1 MGRFMFRS
9 ERHRPGAT
17 LALWLVL
24 ALPLLGGCVE
34 HSLTEM
40 KKPMPAIPPPI
51 PSEPETAGAI
61 WPGRTPSGSF
71 LFFDQKAHGLGDL
84 VTVRVLDDT
93 RAEGLAETDL
103 ERKSEISATI
113 SSQVGF
119 DRLIV
124 EPLENLFDNLFGF
137 NLGTGAQPG
146 ATANVVDANTEDK
159 FEGEGSTKREG
170 RVQATLTCRV
180 VEVLPGNLF
189 RIQGRR
195 SVVINHEVQYLTV
208 EGLVRQQDIAIDNT
222 VPSDSLAEASITFDG
237 LGVIDDK
244 QRPGWMT
251 RILSWVYPF

>member
-1 MGRFMFRS
+1 MSRS
-9 ERHRPGAT
+9 RTHRVGIS
-17 LALWLVL
+17 LAFLL
-24 ALPLLGGCVE
+24 AIPLLGGCVE
-34 HSLTEM
+34 HALQEM
-40 KKPMPAIPPPI
+40 HKPMPAIPPPV
-51 PSEPETAGAI
+51 PSEPETEGAI
-61 WPGRTPSGSF
+61 WPGSTPSGSF
-71 LFFDQKAHGLGDL
+71 LFFDQKARGLGDL
-84 VTVRVLDDT
+84 VTVQVLDDT
-93 RAEGLAETDL
+93 SAEGIAATDL

-113 SSQVGF
+113 SSQVGL

-124 EPLENLFDNLFGF
+124 EPLENLFNNVFGF
-137 NLGTGAQPG
+137 NLGAGAQPG
-146 ATANVVDANTEDK
+146 ATANIVDAETEDK
-159 FEGEGSTKREG
+159 FEGEGTTKREG

-251 RILSWVYPF
+251 RILSWAYPF